1 MLHLTESYAK
11 ECYNKAFRH
20 GLEEY
25 QKVANEQALK
35 YITKT
40 TDIKVLDIGCGA
52 GQWAMAIAQMH
63 HSINVIALDI
73 NQYALDLARAYAD
86 KHNIHNIKF
95 IRMSH
100 DELPIHFKSSSFDVV
115 LCNSVL
121 PYINETEAFRIM
133 SMLLKTNGI
142 ILSMW
147 NHHIGYYFRR
157 LIKGISHL
165 KTGDIV
171 FSLNI
176 ILRNSLREYIFK
188 SSTNEHIIYYNQVK
202 RTAQCYGLRIE
213 RIPFIPLMDYQREY
227 LRLPYVWNFRGIKIN
242 D

>member
-35 YITKT
+35 YITKPD
-40 TDIKVLDIGCGA
+40 DIKVLDIGCGA

-63 HSINVIALDI
+63 HSINVIAIDI

-86 KHNIHNIKF
+86 KHNINNIKF
-95 IRMSH
+95 IKISY
-100 DELPIHFKSSSFDVV
+100 DELPMHFKGSSFNVV

-121 PYINETEAFRIM
+121 PYINESEAFRIM

-157 LIKGISHL
+157 LIEGISHF
-165 KTGDIV
+165 KTGGII
-171 FSLNI
+171 FGLNI
-176 ILRNSLREYIFK
+176 ILRNSLREYILK
-188 SSTNEHIIYYNQVK
+188 SPTNEHIVYYNHIK
-202 RTAQCYGLRIE
+202 RIAQRYGLRIE
-213 RIPFIPLMDYQREY
+213 KIPFIPLLDYQEKY
-227 LRLPYVWNFRGIKIN
+227 LGLPYTWNFRGIKLN
-242 D
+242 A